1 VRVFEL
7 TFDGLTASLQVGGD
21 LSFDSKRLSPSVR
34 RLGDLSPVLAFPDEV
49 GEPQVAAYYMYR
61 GVAGPGHESLY
72 ADRQIRYDITVIPP
86 RTIGREYI
94 KTFGHYHSE
103 APDGLQ
109 YPEVYQVLSG
119 SLVMV
124 LQRPS
129 ETDEV
134 IEDLILVEA
143 REGDVIL
150 VPPGYGHVTVNPTR
164 EILIMANLISTANT
178 SDYKPYQ
185 RLRGAAVYKLVDGI
199 ALNTH
204 YERVPEP
211 RTVEAWVEDP
221 LGLGGRSIYD
231 AFVKSPERFEFLN
244 RPTAMRELK
253 VYGAVIR

>member
-1 VRVFEL
+1 MGVVAFEFQEL
-7 TFDGLTASLQVGGD
+7 SIRIRVGGD
-21 LSFDSKRLSPSVR
+21 IEFDSKRLAPSVR
-34 RLGDLSPVLAFPDEV
+34 RLGDLSPVLAYPDDMK
-49 GEPQVAAYYMYR
+49 EPQEAAYYMYR
-61 GVAGPGHESLY
+61 GVASPSHESLY

-86 RTIGREYI
+86 KTVGREYV

-129 ETDEV
+129 EAEEV

-143 REGDVIL
+143 HEGDVIL
-150 VPPGYGHVTVNPTR
+150 IPPGYGHVTVNPTDK
-164 EILIMANLISTANT
+164 ILIMANLISTANK
-178 SDYKPYQ
+178 SDYKPFK

-199 ALNTH
+199 ALNPH

-211 RTVEAWVEDP
+211 RTVEAWVEEP
-221 LGLGGRSIYD
+221 LGLSGRSIYD
-231 AFVKSPERFEFLN
+231 AFVESPERFEFLN
-244 RPTAMRELK
+244 KPTAMRGLK
-253 VYGAVIR
+253 VYGVEIR